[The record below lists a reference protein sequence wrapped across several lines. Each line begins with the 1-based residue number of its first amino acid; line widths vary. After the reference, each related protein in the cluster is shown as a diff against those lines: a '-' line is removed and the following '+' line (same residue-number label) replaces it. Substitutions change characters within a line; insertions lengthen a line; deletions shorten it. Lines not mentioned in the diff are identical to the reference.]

1 MALVRIT
8 VLINSGTEMK
18 LIRLLKG
25 STRHSDW
32 GLMGLK
38 AQLLFSKGLDKP
50 GQVHKVRNKKQSTWG
65 SVGDAGSELCSTLGT
80 VVSVGVW

>member
-1 MALVRIT
+1 
-8 VLINSGTEMK
+8 
-18 LIRLLKG
+18 
-25 STRHSDW
+25 
-32 GLMGLK
+32 MGLK

-65 SVGDAGSELCSTLGT
+65 SVGDAGSEPCSTLGT